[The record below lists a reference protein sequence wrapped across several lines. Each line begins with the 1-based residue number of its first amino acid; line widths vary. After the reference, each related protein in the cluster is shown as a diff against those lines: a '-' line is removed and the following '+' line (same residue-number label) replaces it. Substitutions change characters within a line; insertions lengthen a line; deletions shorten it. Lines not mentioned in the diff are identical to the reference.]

1 MMDGAATDGVLPL
14 DRALATAAVDAGAAR
29 YFAERRARVGP
40 FVDRHFS
47 LGGTLRLH
55 RAALGWDIVKAPANL
70 TLAAPAVMAKVASR
84 GAARLGAGGLARLL
98 NRKLLFETAVG
109 REVSWLICTKLLE
122 LPMQQGTRVATRD
135 ALAEAILADPGIERA
150 IAAALAEI
158 GAHADDPVFRARL
171 KAAMAEYAVSRA
183 AGSEIATGL
192 MTLGVG
198 ALALHKLTPGAV
210 SLGPTLAGIMAQQA
224 AVASFPLG
232 GWLGGVWYGWFPAAP
247 TAGLIATT
255 TGSLMLAA
263 TVFAA
268 FAGVLADP
276 VQRATGLHR
285 ARLLRLIRTLER
297 QFNDQH
303 APGFVAHD
311 QYVARL
317 LDLFDL
323 IGAALRIA
331 RT

>member
-1 MMDGAATDGVLPL
+1 MNAVLPL
-14 DRALATAAVDAGAAR
+14 GPDLARAAVDAGAAR
-29 YFAERRARVGP
+29 YFAQRRAMVRP

-47 LGGTLRLH
+47 LRGTLRLH
-55 RAALGWDIVKAPANL
+55 RRALGWDVLKAPANL
-70 TLAAPAVMAKVASR
+70 SLAAPQVIARTAA
-84 GAARLGAGGLARLL
+84 GAAARLGAARIARAL
-98 NRKLLFETAVG
+98 RRPMLFETAVG
-109 REVSWLICTKLLE
+109 REVAWLIGTELLE
-122 LPMQQGTRVATRD
+122 LPIRQGDRIATRD
-135 ALAEAILADPGIERA
+135 ALAETILEDPAVGRA
-150 IAAALAEI
+150 ISAALAEI
-158 GAHADDPVFRARL
+158 GAHAQDPAFRARL
-171 KAAMAEYAVSRA
+171 DAAMAEYAVSRA

-192 MTLGVG
+192 VSLSLGAV
-198 ALALHKLTPGAV
+198 ALHKLTPGAAT
-210 SLGPTLAGIMAQQA
+210 LGPTLAGMMAQQA

-232 GWLGGVWYGWFPAAP
+232 GWLGGVWYGLFPAAP

-285 ARLLRLIRTLER
+285 ARLMRLIGTLER
-297 QFNDQH
+297 QFRDPD
-303 APGFVAHD
+303 AKGFVAHD

-323 IGAALRIA
+323 IGAARSIA

>member
-1 MMDGAATDGVLPL
+1 MDGLTQDAPLL
-14 DRALATAAVDAGAAR
+14 DRALADAAVDAGAAR
-29 YFAERRARVGP
+29 YFAQRRAMVRP

-47 LGGTLRLH
+47 LRGTLHLH
-55 RAALGWDIVKAPANL
+55 RKALGWDVLKAPANL
-70 TLAAPAVMAKVASR
+70 SLAAPQVIARTAA
-84 GAARLGAGGLARLL
+84 GAAARLGATRMAHALR
-98 NRKLLFETAVG
+98 RPLLFETAVG
-109 REVSWLICTKLLE
+109 REVAWLIGTELLE
-122 LPMQQGTRVATRD
+122 LPMRQGDRIATRD
-135 ALAEAILADPGIERA
+135 ALAETILDDPAMGRA

-158 GAHADDPVFRARL
+158 GAHAQDPGFRARL
-171 KAAMAEYAVSRA
+171 DAAMAEYAVSRA

-192 MTLGVG
+192 VSLSLG
-198 ALALHKLTPGAV
+198 ALTLHKLTPGAAT
-210 SLGPTLAGIMAQQA
+210 LGPTLAGMMAQQA

-232 GWLGGVWYGWFPAAP
+232 GWLGGMWYGLFPAAP

-285 ARLLRLIRTLER
+285 ARLLRLIGTLER
-297 QFNDQH
+297 QFRDRD
-303 APGFVAHD
+303 AKGFVAHD

-323 IGAALRIA
+323 IGAAVRIA

>member
-1 MMDGAATDGVLPL
+1 MDGRSADVVPGL
-14 DRALATAAVDAGAAR
+14 DRALASAAVDAGAAR
-29 YFAERRARVGP
+29 YFAARRAMVRP

-47 LGGTLRLH
+47 LRGTLRLH
-55 RAALGWDIVKAPANL
+55 RAALGWDVLKAPANL
-70 TLAAPAVMAKVASR
+70 SLAAPQVVAR
-84 GAARLGAGGLARLL
+84 VAARAVARAGAERVSGFLR
-98 NRKLLFETAVG
+98 RPLLFETAVG
-109 REVSWLICTKLLE
+109 RDVAWLIGTELLE
-122 LPMQQGTRVATRD
+122 LPMRQRDRVSNRD
-135 ALAEAILADPGIERA
+135 ALAETILEDPAIGRA
-150 IAAALAEI
+150 IASALAEI
-158 GAHADDPVFRARL
+158 GAHAQDPEFRARL
-171 KAAMAEYAVSRA
+171 DAAMAEYAVSRA

-192 MTLGVG
+192 VSLSLGAV
-198 ALALHKLTPGAV
+198 ALHKLTPGAAT
-210 SLGPTLAGIMAQQA
+210 LGPTLAGMMAQQA

-232 GWLGGVWYGWFPAAP
+232 GWLGGVWYGLFPAAP

-285 ARLLRLIRTLER
+285 ARLMRLIATLER
-297 QFNDQH
+297 QFRDPD
-303 APGFVAHD
+303 AKGFVAHD

-331 RT
+331 RS